1 MKSFKSHIMN
11 EPEIEELIN
20 EALRHGKDSFAL
32 RKTAEELATQLS
44 NQIGDMHLPDSDSVR
59 YESQPGKKRWKKD
72 EANATKQLYKIIW
85 QLGSLSILVSRSTL

>member
-59 YESQPGKKRWKKD
+59 YESQSGKKRWKKMKPMQQ
-72 EANATKQLYKIIW
+72 NNSIKL
-85 QLGSLSILVSRSTL
+85 SLSLNLYQN